1 MIIGNLNFNPRKG
14 MGGEE
19 NFFEKPWSDRTGD
32 AWKDFFN
39 KGWRRSDTYLNP
51 GGVIANPGQQLVD
64 YGNFF
69 DKEFFSNALDGD
81 FSDRTVASALVAALS
96 YFGGGALFGK
106 GAVSAGGTGA
116 SSMGSAGAGA
126 TAGGGSAIGNFIKP
140 VAQNVA
146 TGTAM
151 NAINPPQ
158 TQIGQAPQQQM
169 METIQPRAR
178 SAGIGQSPAEMV
190 LAALQQQARNRRS
203 V

>member
-1 MIIGNLNFNPRKG
+1 MIFDNLNFNPRKG

-19 NFFEKPWSDRTGD
+19 NFFEEPWSDRTGD

-51 GGVIANPGQQLVD
+51 GGVIANPAQQITD
-64 YGNFF
+64 PGNFF
-69 DKEFFSNALDGD
+69 DQEFFSNAIKGD
-81 FSDRTVASALVAALS
+81 FSDRTIASALVAALA
-96 YFGGGALFGK
+96 YFGGGALIGK
-106 GAVSAGGTGA
+106 GGASAGGTGA

-126 TAGGGSAIGNFIKP
+126 AAGGGSAIGNFIKP

-169 METIQPRAR
+169 MESIQPRAR
-178 SAGIGQSPAEMV
+178 STGIGQSPAEIL
-190 LAALQQQARNRRS
+190 LASLQQNARNRRS